1 MNIQRLAS
9 VNNPSLIARG
19 ITAGGSL
26 TPAATAGIADFFGGR
41 AVSSSALTPSLADDA
56 MRIMRAGV
64 APGASAAEVAAAR
77 GVGGNILASS
87 MGGVFTQRAAGYFRG
102 AQGMLGQAGL
112 HGTAYG
118 GARKA
123 VMDLKTALNQTNVL
137 GRQVNM
143 ATAKQMAQKSIFKQ
157 VGTKGVA
164 KMAATKAGAKFL
176 GARAAAF
183 AIPGLQ
189 VVAAASLIYDLGK
202 MGGEIVKSGIDL
214 ARDAN
219 RSMQGSM
226 GKPLFG
232 MGYRDTESAAT
243 SRARGV
249 MAIQNSRL
257 NARSA
262 LGSEASMMAAHFG

>member
-1 MNIQRLAS
+1 MNIERLAA
-9 VNNPSLIARG
+9 VNNPAITSGRLLATGSIGGASVPIRG
-19 ITAGGSL
+19 LEGSL
-26 TPAATAGIADFFGGR
+26 Y
-41 AVSSSALTPSLADDA
+41 DDA
-56 MRIMRAGV
+56 MKIMRAGA

-77 GVGGNILASS
+77 GVGGNLLASS
-87 MGGVFTQRAAGYFRG
+87 MGGAFTQGAAGYFRG

-112 HGTAYG
+112 QGFAKK
-118 GARKA
+118 GALRSVVDLNRAINSTQILGKNIGLKA
-123 VMDLKTALNQTNVL
+123 TRDIT
-137 GRQVNM
+137 
-143 ATAKQMAQKSIFKQ
+143 QKSLYKQ
-157 VGTKGVA
+157 FGVKGLA
-164 KMAATKAGAKFL
+164 KLGGTKAGAKFL
-176 GARAAAF
+176 AARAGAF

-202 MGGEIVKSGIDL
+202 MGGEIIKSGINL

-219 RSMQGSM
+219 MSMQGSM

-232 MGYRDTESAAT
+232 MGYRDTEAAAT